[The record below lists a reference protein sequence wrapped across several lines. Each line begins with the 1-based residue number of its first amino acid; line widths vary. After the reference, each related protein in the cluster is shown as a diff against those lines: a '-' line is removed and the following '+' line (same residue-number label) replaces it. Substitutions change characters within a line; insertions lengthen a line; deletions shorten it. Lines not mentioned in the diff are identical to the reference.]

1 MDASERGQLLNHLAD
16 LVERECVYLAS
27 LETLDNEKPFQES
40 YVLELGEVIKG
51 YRYFAGW
58 VDKWHSK
65 TVPMDGEH
73 FCFTRHELLEHV
85 AR

>member
-1 MDASERGQLLNHLAD
+1 MHASKRGQLLNHLAD
-16 LVERECVYLAS
+16 LVERDRVYLAS
-27 LETLDNEKPFQES
+27 LETLDNGKPFQES
-40 YVLELGEVIKG
+40 YVLELGGVIKG

-58 VDKWHSK
+58 ADKWHSK

-73 FCFTRHELLEHV
+73 FCFTWHELLERV